1 MMRVS
6 DLWQSL
12 GPRFLPFA
20 DAATDQLPLGRLLR
34 LSLFQVSVGMAMVL
48 LTGTLNR
55 VMIVELGVSAW
66 LVGLMVSLPL
76 LFAPF
81 RALIGHKSDEH
92 RSVLGWR
99 RVPYIWFGSM
109 MQFGG
114 FAIMPFALIL
124 LSGDSNGPEW
134 IGQAGAALAFLLVGA
149 GIHTTQTAG
158 LALANDLAPPE
169 ARPRV
174 VALLYVTLLLG
185 MVLSATVFGSL
196 LRDFSQIHLIQIIQ
210 GVAATTMILNGFALW
225 KQEMRNP
232 ALTAVDRPRL
242 SFAEAFGGF
251 LKAGRAL
258 RLLIALALGTAGF
271 AMQDILLEPFG
282 AEVFSLDVGQTTW
295 LTALLAAGT
304 LLGFAYSARALTQG
318 GDPCRVASLGA
329 LIGVFAF
336 AGVVFAPSLGS
347 LLLFRLATVCI
358 GFGSGLFAVG
368 MLTAAMELADRS
380 ASGLALGAWGAVQA
394 TAAGVAVAMSG
405 GLRDG
410 IGALAQSGQLGLALQ
425 QPATGYSFV
434 YHTEILLLFA
444 TMVAL
449 GPLVRVA
456 GQSALSGTRHFGL
469 AHHPG

>member
-1 MMRVS
+1 
-6 DLWQSL
+6 
-12 GPRFLPFA
+12 
-20 DAATDQLPLGRLLR
+20 
-34 LSLFQVSVGMAMVL
+34 
-48 LTGTLNR
+48 
-55 VMIVELGVSAW
+55 
-66 LVGLMVSLPL
+66 
-76 LFAPF
+76 
-81 RALIGHKSDEH
+81 
-92 RSVLGWR
+92 
-99 RVPYIWFGSM
+99 
-109 MQFGG
+109 
-114 FAIMPFALIL
+114 
-124 LSGDSNGPEW
+124 
-134 IGQAGAALAFLLVGA
+134 
-149 GIHTTQTAG
+149 
-158 LALANDLAPPE
+158 
-169 ARPRV
+169 V

-185 MVLSATVFGSL
+185 MVVSATVFGSL

-210 GVAATTMILNGFALW
+210 GVAAITMILNGIALW
-225 KQEMRNP
+225 KQEIRNP

-242 SFAEAFGGF
+242 SFAEAFNGF

-282 AEVFSLDVGQTTW
+282 AEVFALDVGQTTW

-304 LLGFAYSARALTQG
+304 LLGFAYSARALTHG
-318 GDPCRVASLGA
+318 GDPCRVASLGT
-329 LIGVFAF
+329 LVGVFAF
-336 AGVVFAPSLGS
+336 AGVIFAPSLGS
-347 LLLFRLATVCI
+347 ILLFRLATVCI

-444 TMVAL
+444 TLVAL